1 MKSEIRNPKLE
12 IREEDRLGPG
22 WAVLLALTVLFWF
35 ALGVAIVLF
44 ASGCAPTVRPLAPQ
58 AKTASFDGGQNNSG
72 LIAIDLAHN
81 GILTPHARDRY
92 NGLVSRY
99 GERFSPVVHQD
110 EGISPTLTN
119 TFLLDAQHLAYF
131 AAMQRW
137 KRQDALQSL
146 PELIRKP

>member
-1 MKSEIRNPKLE
+1 VKPEF
-12 IREEDRLGPG
+12 
-22 WAVLLALTVLFWF
+22 LA

-58 AKTASFDGGQNNSG
+58 AKTASFDAGHENSG
-72 LIAIDLAHN
+72 LIAIDPDHN

-92 NGLVSRY
+92 NGLIKSY
-99 GERFSPVVHQD
+99 GIKFDPALTADAGVTATV
-110 EGISPTLTN
+110 TN

-137 KRQDALQSL
+137 KRQDVLQSL
-146 PELIRKP
+146 PELTRKP